1 MESRDG
7 RRWWILAVLCLSV
20 LLVVVDNTIVNVA
33 LPTISRRLS
42 ASTEALQWVVDAYA
56 LAFAGLLLVGGN
68 LGDRLGRRR
77 VLQAGLVLFAV
88 FSVVAALSR
97 NGAELIAA
105 RAAMGASAA
114 LVYPATLAILNNVFT
129 VASERATAIGI
140 WAGVSGLAVAIG
152 PVSGGLLLRHFSW
165 SSVFYVSVPVVLVA
179 LAAGRALLPESRDPN
194 AGRFDPLGAV
204 LSAAGVA
211 LLTWSIIEAPRHG
224 WGSAT
229 TVGGLAGAVVIL
241 ASFAWWQVRRPDPM
255 LDIRLF
261 RNPRFSAAAGSIALA
276 FFGLFG
282 FIFLITQY
290 FQLVRGY
297 DPLRAGVATLPF
309 AIVTGAFSP
318 LAIAI
323 MKRTGTKVVVAF
335 GLAVMSAGFIVAA
348 TTPQDASYW
357 GKIILAMALMS
368 AGLALTTSPATEAIM
383 GALPPAKAGAGSAVN
398 DTTREVGG
406 TLGVAIIGSVLNSAY
421 GSHVLTGLTGMGA
434 PAAVARTA
442 GQSVVAG
449 LATAAHFPH
458 ALQAAAA
465 ESVRQ
470 AFMTGLHQGSFAA
483 AGATAAA
490 AIVALAF
497 LPHRA
502 RTERAPA
509 AGAEA
514 RVLRGSAA
522 LRVAAERGG
531 IGLLPRQHDLGGG
544 IAAEP
549 EGVAVGESHGGARQH
564 PVAVDERAVRGVLVP
579 DRGVARVVD
588 GDRRVPPR
596 DVLEPGEGR
605 GDQGLR
611 RVTAEQQGGSGR
623 DVDVARRERE
633 P

>member
-1 MESRDG
+1 
-7 RRWWILAVLCLSV
+7 
-20 LLVVVDNTIVNVA
+20 
-33 LPTISRRLS
+33 
-42 ASTEALQWVVDAYA
+42 
-56 LAFAGLLLVGGN
+56 
-68 LGDRLGRRR
+68 
-77 VLQAGLVLFAV
+77 
-88 FSVVAALSR
+88 
-97 NGAELIAA
+97 
-105 RAAMGASAA
+105 
-114 LVYPATLAILNNVFT
+114 
-129 VASERATAIGI
+129 
-140 WAGVSGLAVAIG
+140 
-152 PVSGGLLLRHFSW
+152 
-165 SSVFYVSVPVVLVA
+165 
-179 LAAGRALLPESRDPN
+179 
-194 AGRFDPLGAV
+194 
-204 LSAAGVA
+204 
-211 LLTWSIIEAPRHG
+211 
-224 WGSAT
+224 
-229 TVGGLAGAVVIL
+229 
-241 ASFAWWQVRRPDPM
+241 
-255 LDIRLF
+255 
-261 RNPRFSAAAGSIALA
+261 
-276 FFGLFG
+276 
-282 FIFLITQY
+282 
-290 FQLVRGY
+290 
-297 DPLRAGVATLPF
+297 
-309 AIVTGAFSP
+309 
-318 LAIAI
+318 
-323 MKRTGTKVVVAF
+323 
-335 GLAVMSAGFIVAA
+335 
-348 TTPQDASYW
+348 
-357 GKIILAMALMS
+357 MS

-421 GSHVLTGLTGMGA
+421 GSHVMTGLTGLGA

-449 LATAAHFPH
+449 LVTAAHFPH

-502 RTERAPA
+502 RTEHAPA
-509 AGAEA
+509 APG
-514 RVLRGSAA
+514 RGMRGSAA
-522 LRVAAERGG
+522 VHVAAERGG
-531 IGLLPRQHDLGGG
+531 IGLLPRQLDLGGG

-549 EGVAVGESHGGARQH
+549 EGVAVGEPHGGARQY

-596 DVLEPGEGR
+596 DVLQPGEGR